1 MKKILWIVDVAGW
14 AYHNRAVAI
23 AKELPGYEHVFLIYP
38 VDGFDLFAL
47 MDADLIVCPDPRVL
61 VYYPNVYTGP
71 TVLIA
76 NAPKLFRI
84 NPDEVCSL
92 ERQ

>member
-1 MKKILWIVDVAGW
+1 MKKILWIVDVEGW
-14 AYHNRAVAI
+14 AYYNRAVAI
-23 AKELPGYEHVFLIYP
+23 AKELPQYGHRFLIYP
-38 VDGFDLFAL
+38 VDGFGLIIMDVDLV
-47 MDADLIVCPDPRVL
+47 VCPDPRVL
-61 VYYPNVYTGP
+61 VYYSKVYTGP

-92 ERQ
+92 ESQ